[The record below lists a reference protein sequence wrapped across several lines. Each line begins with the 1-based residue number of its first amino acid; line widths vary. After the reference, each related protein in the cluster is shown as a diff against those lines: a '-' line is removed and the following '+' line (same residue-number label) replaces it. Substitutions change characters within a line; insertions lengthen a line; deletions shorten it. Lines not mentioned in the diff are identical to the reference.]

1 VIDPV
6 KLVEREIALVG
17 CHAFG
22 GELAEV
28 AALLPALSP
37 NLDAFIAEQI
47 PLDAVPNAYA
57 RHLAGQVEGLKTLI
71 MCSKG

>member
-1 VIDPV
+1 
-6 KLVEREIALVG
+6 
-17 CHAFG
+17 
-22 GELAEV
+22 V